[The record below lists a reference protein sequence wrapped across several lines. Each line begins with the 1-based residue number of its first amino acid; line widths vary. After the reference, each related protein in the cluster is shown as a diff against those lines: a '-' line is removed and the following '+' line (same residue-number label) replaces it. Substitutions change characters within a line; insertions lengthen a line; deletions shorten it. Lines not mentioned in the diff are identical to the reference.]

1 MPDMREGGLGTA
13 ACYLT
18 VERLA
23 LQAGVESPFWD
34 EASLLMG
41 GCEEPWYKKPLTPR
55 RLRSFLKRYGGSL
68 PDDAGRRGH
77 AASVFS
83 DVMRLYGI
91 PLGGGADGLG
101 VLYVR
106 RAESVGMTVA
116 FLATGCTLADMA
128 AITGVCE
135 EEVAERITRT
145 WDGDG

>member
-1 MPDMREGGLGTA
+1 MMPDGA
-13 ACYLT
+13 
-18 VERLA
+18 
-23 LQAGVESPFWD
+23 D
-34 EASLLMG
+34 
-41 GCEEPWYKKPLTPR
+41 TPR
-55 RLRSFLKRYGGSL
+55 
-68 PDDAGRRGH
+68 PC
-77 AASVFS
+77 FS

-145 WDGDG
+145 WDGDALGRIYGLAHATYHDRIAETFASSDDLDEPWGDWTCPCRE